1 MRKKQEKNVEKNGS
15 RDKKKNIRGKKIAVL
30 VSWFG
35 HSDYK
40 KNQKN
45 YISGKKHEKKCIKKV
60 GQEINRVACKVAP
73 TPRCKKK
80 TEARFF

>member
-1 MRKKQEKNVEKNGS
+1 MQEEMDPQIKKYTWEKIV
-15 RDKKKNIRGKKIAVL
+15 VL
-30 VSWFG
+30 VSWPG

-60 GQEINRVACKVAP
+60 GKEINRVACKLAP
-73 TPRCKKK
+73 TPCCKKNRSPVFK
-80 TEARFF
+80 TRNNLFKQ